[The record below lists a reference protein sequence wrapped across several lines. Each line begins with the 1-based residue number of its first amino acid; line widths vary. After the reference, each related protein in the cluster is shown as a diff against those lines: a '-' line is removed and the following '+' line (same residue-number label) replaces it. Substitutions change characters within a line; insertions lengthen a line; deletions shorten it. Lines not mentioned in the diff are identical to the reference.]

1 MKSRLLVAV
10 IFIPLLI
17 YIMLQGDLLLLVFT
31 NVIIGVSLFE
41 FFNMMKKSGR
51 EVGVEIGLGL
61 GLAIPT
67 YTYLQYKELMNVE
80 SILPMLVAA
89 GIILLLTERILK
101 KEIKGTSAF
110 VGNTLLGIFYISFMF
125 THIFGVRSLP
135 NGGSWL
141 LTIQIL
147 MWIAD
152 SAAYFVGINFG
163 RKFFKEGL
171 SPISP
176 KKSKEGLIGSVL
188 FTIIAMFIIRYTW
201 FRNMDLSLLQ
211 MFIVPTIVALVG
223 MLGDLAES
231 MFKREFEIKDSGNI
245 LGGHGGILDRFD
257 SLIFVLPVIY
267 YYFTYIL
274 NTF

>member
-31 NVIIGVSLFE
+31 NVVIGVSLFE
-41 FFNMMKKSGR
+41 FFKMMKKSGR

-61 GLAIPT
+61 GLAMPT
-67 YTYLQYKELMNVE
+67 YTYLQYKEIMNVE
-80 SILPMLVAA
+80 SILLMLVVA
-89 GIILLLTERILK
+89 GVVLLLIERMVK

-110 VGNTLLGIFYISFMF
+110 VGNTLLGVFYIAFMF
-125 THIFGVRSLP
+125 SHIFGVRSLP
-135 NGGSWL
+135 NGGKWL

-188 FTIIAMFIIRYTW
+188 FTILAMFVIRIVW
-201 FRNMDLSLLQ
+201 FKNMNITSMQ
-211 MFIVPTIVALVG
+211 MIIVPTIVALVG

-231 MFKREFEIKDSGNI
+231 MFKREFEVKDSGNI
-245 LGGHGGILDRFD
+245 LGGHGGILDRLD

-274 NTF
+274 NTL

>member
-41 FFNMMKKSGR
+41 FFKMMKKSGR

-67 YTYLQYKELMNVE
+67 YTYLQYKEIVNVE
-80 SILPMLVAA
+80 KILPMLVAA

-110 VGNTLLGIFYISFMF
+110 VGNTLLGVFYISFMF
-125 THIFGVRSLP
+125 SHIFGVRSLP
-135 NGGSWL
+135 NGGKWL

-163 RKFFKEGL
+163 KKFFKEGL

-176 KKSKEGLIGSVL
+176 KKSKEGLIGSVI
-188 FTIIAMFIIRYTW
+188 FTILAMFVIKAI
-201 FRNMDLSLLQ
+201 FFKNMNISLIQ
-211 MFIVPTIVALVG
+211 MIIVPTIVALIG

-267 YYFTYIL
+267 YYFTFIL
-274 NTF
+274 NTL

>member
-31 NVIIGVSLFE
+31 NVVIGVSLFE
-41 FFNMMKKSGR
+41 FFKMMKKSGR

-61 GLAIPT
+61 GLAMPT
-67 YTYLQYKELMNVE
+67 YTYLQYKEIMNVE
-80 SILPMLVAA
+80 SILLMLVVA
-89 GIILLLTERILK
+89 GVVLLLIERMVK

-110 VGNTLLGIFYISFMF
+110 VGNTLLGVFYIAFMF
-125 THIFGVRSLP
+125 SHIFGVRSLP
-135 NGGSWL
+135 NGGKWL

-188 FTIIAMFIIRYTW
+188 FTILAMFVIRIVW
-201 FRNMDLSLLQ
+201 FKNMNITSIQ
-211 MFIVPTIVALVG
+211 MIIVPTIVALVG

-231 MFKREFEIKDSGNI
+231 MFKREFEVKDSGNI

-274 NTF
+274 NTL